1 MLNLMSFKLVL
12 LGPFAAEDWPSR
24 IASAVPGMEV
34 VAPKG
39 ESEAIAE
46 IETADAAYGTVSAEM
61 LARAKRLSWI
71 AAPLAGLGG
80 TWFYRELV
88 ESNVIVTNMRA
99 IYNEHLAAHAVAFV
113 LAFARRFDHYLG
125 RQAQGIWT
133 HDAEMIDLPSKTAL
147 VVGVGGAGAEIARL
161 LAAFGMR
168 VLGVDPRTTETPP
181 GMSELATPERLDEKL
196 GEADFLVLTTP
207 ETPQTRGMFNA
218 QRFARMKRGSYFVTI
233 SRGVCVVTDDLV
245 EALRSGHLAG
255 AGLDVTDP
263 EPLPPGHPLW
273 TMPNV
278 LLTPHVAIYGSPHDE
293 ERRLALLIENC
304 RRFDKGEPLL
314 NVVDKTQWF

>member
-1 MLNLMSFKLVL
+1 MGFKLL
-12 LGPFAAEDWPSR
+12 ILGPFAGEDWPAK
-24 IASAVPGMEV
+24 IANAVPGVEV
-34 VAPKG
+34 IAPKS
-39 ESEAIAE
+39 ESEAMVA
-46 IETADAAYGTVSAEM
+46 IETADAAYGTVPPRM
-61 LARAKRLSWI
+61 LARARKLRWI

-80 TWFYRELV
+80 SWFYKELV
-88 ESNVIVTNMRA
+88 ESDVVVTNMRA
-99 IYNEHLAAHAVAFV
+99 IYNEHLSAHAVAFV

-125 RQAQGIWT
+125 RQSRGIWA

-168 VLGVDPRTTETPP
+168 VLGVDPRTTEKPA
-181 GMSELATPERLDEKL
+181 GMSDLATPARLDEML
-196 GEADFLVLTTP
+196 GEADFVVLTTP

-245 EALRSGHLAG
+245 DALRSGHLAG
-255 AGLDVTDP
+255 AGLDVADP
-263 EPLPPGHPLW
+263 EPLPPNHRLW

-278 LLTPHVAIYGSPHDE
+278 LLTPHVAIYGSPHDH
-293 ERRLALLIENC
+293 ERREALLIENC

-314 NVVDKTQWF
+314 NVVDKSQWF